1 MALIISITVV
11 FLALLFL
18 PFAVSLL
25 SLRKSKDVSL
35 YVKSDNVR
43 DPRYFSNSFRS
54 LVEKGIDPQ
63 TRTITMSKSEP
74 FVYARELQDTVCDC
88 IVVAQSHFQPVGV
101 ACFAKEIYAAS
112 SVQIPPHTS
121 LRAIACLDRLEIG
134 QNCEV
139 VRWADSDGQMT
150 VAAGCALG
158 MSISSGE
165 RLLIAKGCTFRRFY
179 SPEIIIGSSLVR
191 PKHTPTDTAISSERL
206 INPESIGVHET
217 VNSTIVTEYSLSIG
231 ESAVIMG
238 SIKSN
243 HHVYVHR
250 NARINGNLVADG
262 IIILEEGARVLGSVF
277 SQDSVLVGPGVE
289 IGVKRKIKSLIARK
303 SIVLCET
310 AMVFGYVG
318 CETDSKTIAKEDF
331 HAELSQKQWATKME
345 NLVAEIAE
353 EQDDDEARYAFDH
366 SAYSEPIDRFFP
378 DEPQSGEPIGD
389 QAQEGEGQRNKKR
402 RNTKSTGS
410 PSGGAEED
418 EDDFS
423 LFN

>member
-1 MALIISITVV
+1 MALIIGITVV

-18 PFAVSLL
+18 PFAVSIL

-35 YVKSDNVR
+35 YVKSDNIR

-74 FVYARELQDTVCDC
+74 FVYARELQNTVCDC

-101 ACFAKEIYAAS
+101 SCFTKEIYAAS
-112 SVQIPPHTS
+112 SAQIPPDTR

-134 QNCEV
+134 QNCEI

-150 VAAGCALG
+150 IAAGCALG

-165 RLLIAKGCTFRRFY
+165 RLLIAKGCTFRRLY

-191 PKHTPTDTAISSERL
+191 PKHTPADTAVFSERL
-206 INPESIGVHET
+206 INPESISAHET
-217 VNSTIVTEYSLSIG
+217 VKSTIVAEYSLSIG

-277 SQDSVLVGPGVE
+277 SQDSVFVGPGVE

-331 HAELSQKQWATKME
+331 HTELSQKQWLSKME

-353 EQDDDEARYAFDH
+353 EQDDDEARYAFTN
-366 SAYSEPIDRFFP
+366 SAFTAPSDMFFP
-378 DEPQSGEPIGD
+378 EEAPSDDPMEE
-389 QAQEGEGQRNKKR
+389 QAQEDERARTKKR
-402 RNTKSTGS
+402 KHNKSTAS
-410 PSGGAEED
+410 PPGGAVDD
-418 EDDFS
+418 EDDFT